1 MTRDEVLRYADEH
14 GLQLPPIKNS
24 PYSIDENLWGRSA
37 EGHDIED
44 PANAVPEAAYAWTVS
59 PQAAPDVPG
68 TLQLGFEAG
77 VPVALDG
84 VPLHLTTLIEKL
96 NAFAGQHGVGR
107 IDHMENRLVGIK
119 TREVYEA
126 PAAIAI
132 LAAKQALENL
142 TLTRDEAHLKP
153 HMEQT
158 FANLVYDGKWFH
170 PVKDAVQAFV
180 QTIQQN
186 VCGTVTLQLYKG
198 NVTVLSTSS
207 HLALFDEALAT
218 YKDGD
223 AFHHQAAEGFI
234 ELWSLPQVLAGKVR
248 KAKPGI
254 EAIW

>member
-1 MTRDEVLRYADEH
+1 
-14 GLQLPPIKNS
+14 
-24 PYSIDENLWGRSA
+24 
-37 EGHDIED
+37 
-44 PANAVPEAAYAWTVS
+44 
-59 PQAAPDVPG
+59 
-68 TLQLGFEAG
+68 
-77 VPVALDG
+77 
-84 VPLHLTTLIEKL
+84 
-96 NAFAGQHGVGR
+96 
-107 IDHMENRLVGIK
+107 
-119 TREVYEA
+119 
-126 PAAIAI
+126 
-132 LAAKQALENL
+132 
-142 TLTRDEAHLKP
+142 
-153 HMEQT
+153 MEQT